1 MADTTTTT
9 YGLTKPEV
17 GASEDTWGT
26 KINTNLDTI
35 DDLLDGT
42 TAIAP
47 NLTAGSWKVGGTAV
61 TSTAAE
67 LNILDGVTATAAELN
82 ILDGVTATAAELNY
96 VDGVTSSIQTQL
108 DSKTGYSDP
117 TSVPKSTTSGT
128 ATLADAGKCIV
139 LSAGMTIP
147 ASVYSA
153 GDAISLYNA
162 TAGDLTITQGASL
175 TMYLAG
181 DGSTGNRTLATRGV
195 MVIWFNSATDAV
207 VSGQGVS

>member
-47 NLTAGSWKVGGTAV
+47 NLTALKIGGSTV
-61 TSTAAE
+61 TSTVAE
-67 LNILDGVTATAAELN
+67 LNILDGVTATTAELN
-82 ILDGVTATAAELNY
+82 ILDGVTATTTELNY
-96 VDGVTSSIQTQL
+96 VDGVTSNIQTQL

-117 TSVPKSTTSGT
+117 TSVPRSTTTTT
-128 ATLADAGKCIV
+128 AVVGDRGKCIV
-139 LSAGMTIP
+139 VTTGITIP
-147 ASVYSA
+147 ASVFAA
-153 GDAISLYNA
+153 GDAVSIFNN
-162 TAGDLTITQGASL
+162 TAGDVTITQGSGL

-181 DGSTGNRTLATRGV
+181 DGSTGNRTLATRGL
-195 MVIWFNSATDAV
+195 MTIWFNTATACV
-207 VSGQGVS
+207 CSGSGVS